1 MKYTNIVCLDD
12 LIRQEYSKAKEFFY
26 NILREPIKQATD
38 IDIKSSPRFD
48 NYQNNMKDTFSI
60 DKFLAFFD
68 KKWNYYYHQ
77 IPTEAEE
84 YLADNIPSNTLIIS
98 YEIPIWLEKFCEK
111 NKIDFIDIRISPIKF
126 ARDLYICIKTNNK
139 KLTHRFLKY
148 KVLNEEIKLEAS
160 LLKAFGRYKSQTPIA
175 SNSIIFVGQTADDA
189 SLVNEQ
195 GDFITVDDLNIDEI
209 FRDKNVYY
217 VGHPYAK
224 EHSKLEFKNLKKYC
238 NKIEILDDTNIYNL
252 MSSHSELEF
261 ISISSGVI
269 QEAPYF
275 DKQCQFLHKPI
286 CPIDDNNGY
295 IQIHFKNIIE
305 PIFWH
310 KILKP
315 KKDKPKLKR
324 LPDLQPNM
332 LRTLHNAW
340 WGYARFVSDFKYI
353 DKEAFW
359 LSGGNK
365 LQNEINALQEALKR
379 IDTVCPK

>member
-26 NILREPIKQATD
+26 NILREPIKQATN

-111 NKIDFIDIRISPIKF
+111 NKIDFIDIRISPIRF
-126 ARDLYICIKTNNK
+126 ARDLYICIKTNNN
-139 KLTHRFLKY
+139 KLSNRLLKY
-148 KVLNEEIKLEAS
+148 KVFDEEIRLEAS
-160 LLKAFGRYKSQTPIA
+160 LLKAFGRYKPQISI
-175 SNSIIFVGQTADDA
+175 SNNSIVFIGQTADDA
-189 SLVNEQ
+189 SLVSEK
-195 GDFITVDDLNIDEI
+195 GEFITIDDLNINEVFKDQ
-209 FRDKNVYY
+209 NVYY
-217 VGHPYAK
+217 LAHPYAK
-224 EHSKLEFKNLKKYC
+224 EHAKIEFDKLRKYC
-238 NKIEILDDTNIYNL
+238 NKSELLENANIYNL
-252 MSSHSELEF
+252 MSSYIDLEF
-261 ISISSGVI
+261 IAISSSAI

-275 DKQCQFLHKPI
+275 DKKCRFLHKPI

-315 KKDKPKLKR
+315 KQDKLKLKR
-324 LPDLQPNM
+324 LPNLQPNM

-340 WGYARFVSDFKYI
+340 WGYAKFVSEFKYI

-359 LSGGNK
+359 LSGGER
-365 LQNEINALQEALKR
+365 LQNEINELREK
-379 IDTVCPK
+379 IK